1 MQIARGLIL
10 GGLISFLRRTRFLKY
25 SLFDAF
31 ISKTFSKK
39 RRRRYSSKLHT
50 DTVYYEAFNLPLGF
64 PVASPTVSQWTN
76 QWTAEK

>member
-1 MQIARGLIL
+1 MTLIQIARGLIL

-25 SLFDAF
+25 SLFDEF

-39 RRRRYSSKLHT
+39 SPSKLHT
-50 DTVYYEAFNLPLGF
+50 DTVYYEAFNLPLRF